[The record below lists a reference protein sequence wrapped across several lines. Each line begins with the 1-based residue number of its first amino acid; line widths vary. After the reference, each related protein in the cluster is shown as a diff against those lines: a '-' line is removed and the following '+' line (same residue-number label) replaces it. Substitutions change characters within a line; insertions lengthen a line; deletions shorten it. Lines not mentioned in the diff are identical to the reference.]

1 MRKRKRKTMRIE
13 DAIEIVMSLA
23 RENVLEERQC
33 DDEQMVADRLE
44 QLEAIGTVED
54 FFTNVV
60 FR

>member
-1 MRKRKRKTMRIE
+1 MKIE
-13 DAIEIVMSLA
+13 EAIEIVMSLA

-33 DDEQMVADRLE
+33 DNEQMIAARLE

-60 FR
+60 FK

>member
-1 MRKRKRKTMRIE
+1 MRKRKTMRIE

>member
-1 MRKRKRKTMRIE
+1 MRIE

>member
-1 MRKRKRKTMRIE
+1 MRRRRKTMRIE